1 MYLKDIK
8 NVCMYVCILCTSY
21 IKTSFCI
28 FNLSYPISLISL
40 ILELTLLVNIWPDF
54 VYFGCCIQMYTC
66 NVGYQI
72 VTDLF
77 VCLLYFSYFLLR
89 VLFFFSFSL
98 SFYFINKYYYCC
110 FWFHSDRNH
119 LYCIRFFFVVNILK
133 MGLCELLN
141 Y

>member
-1 MYLKDIK
+1 MYVYYVLHTLKQVSVYLIYLILYVVLSIK
-8 NVCMYVCILCTSY
+8 NRD
-21 IKTSFCI
+21 I
-28 FNLSYPISLISL
+28 FLISL

-54 VYFGCCIQMYTC
+54 VYFGCCIHMYTC

-89 VLFFFSFSL
+89 VLYFFSFFL
-98 SFYFINKYYYCC
+98 FILLINIIIVAFGLILTGIIYIVY
-110 FWFHSDRNH
+110 D
-119 LYCIRFFFVVNILK
+119 FFFVVNVLK